1 MAKWP
6 KKRGKWP
13 FKKGA
18 PKAEDANQEAAEQA
32 GGTPTD
38 RALDKDVTAGG
49 TGGPIPGGPVPRP
62 VFGRSGNEDVW
73 NHENSWIVMTRDRWA
88 STKSGYGGQ
97 GRNDC
102 SAIDIV
108 CGRMSWNPDPCLV
121 SDPNFKSDAARIYIS
136 QMGDVDRY
144 FNLDVNDRLYNLAIG
159 KRNPGHGGVT
169 NSKARSC
176 VGIKADAVRVIGR
189 EGIKLVTRTEGKN
202 SLKNRIEHIPGI
214 ELIAGNDAEK
224 LQPITKADDT
234 ATCFQEM
241 ADLVMDIGASLKK
254 TQETLINFAIA
265 YGSHFHYVGAFPTSP
280 AFSAV
285 PIMSA
290 VGGPLFDAPSQSIKI
305 IGDTG
310 GAIIINDIACRN
322 LGFAWRTTFTRP
334 IGSKWIGS
342 RHNKVN

>member
-1 MAKWP
+1 MPWP
-6 KKRGKWP
+6 KGRGRP
-13 FKKGA
+13 PAGKGTDNQN
-18 PKAEDANQEAAEQA
+18 KATKEASEQTGGIPEDVILN
-32 GGTPTD
+32 
-38 RALDKDVTAGG
+38 KDVTAGG

-108 CGRMSWNPDPCLV
+108 TGRMAWDPDPCTV

-136 QMGDVDRY
+136 QMADVDRY

-159 KRNPGHGGVT
+159 KDNPGHGGVA
-169 NSKARSC
+169 NSHARSC
-176 VGIKADAVRVIGR
+176 VGIKADAVRLIGR

-202 SLKNRIEHIPGI
+202 SLKQRIENIPGI
-214 ELIAGNDAEK
+214 ELIAGNDAGK
-224 LQPITKADDT
+224 LQPITKADD
-234 ATCFQEM
+234 ASLCFQEM
-241 ADLVMDIGASLKK
+241 ADLVMDLGASLKK

-265 YGSHFHYVGAFPTSP
+265 YGSHFHYAGAFPTTP
-280 AFSAV
+280 GFSAV
-285 PIMSA
+285 PIMA
-290 VGGPLFDAPSQSIKI
+290 PAGGPLFDATSQSIKI

-310 GAIIINDIACRN
+310 GAIIINDIACKN
-322 LGFAWRTTFTRP
+322 LGFAWRTTFTKP
-334 IGSKWIGS
+334 VGSHYIGS